1 MSAIGKISPWTAKPL
16 SDAAKNAKFRAVMD
30 LAAERVILGRSAIV
44 TGWAIGGVGVACFAA
59 SIFGW
64 VTLLPLKTSEV
75 KFFLVDKSTGIIAEP
90 VGLKDAPKLFGAAV
104 EQQYLKRYIEARE
117 GWVPEMDQRNDHM
130 TKLMST
136 PDEQARYA
144 AAREAPLSPEKA
156 LGKDGH
162 VSLGNFR
169 FHPLAIGKDG
179 ETRRYLVQFD
189 RTVWRG
195 ANQDPTQAWSATVD
209 FQWHPELPMRPD
221 DRTDNPGGFQVLG
234 YSASSDTPDRRRQ

>member
-1 MSAIGKISPWTAKPL
+1 VSAISKISPWTAKPL

-75 KFFLVDKSTGIIAEP
+75 KFFLVDKSTGIIGEP
-90 VGLKDAPKLFGAAV
+90 VGLRDAPRIFGAAV

-117 GWVPEMDQRNDHM
+117 GWVSEMDERNDHV

-144 AAREAPLSPEKA
+144 AARNMPLSPSGVVLNLIFKGGGRPA
-156 LGKDGH
+156 LHAVSAAGH
-162 VSLGNFR
+162 RTRDDLGHDPHPVESGAQGAGPRFR
-169 FHPLAIGKDG
+169 RSDAGSG
-179 ETRRYLVQFD
+179 
-189 RTVWRG
+189 
-195 ANQDPTQAWSATVD
+195 
-209 FQWHPELPMRPD
+209 
-221 DRTDNPGGFQVLG
+221 NPGL
-234 YSASSDTPDRRRQ
+234 RREARRA

>member
-1 MSAIGKISPWTAKPL
+1 MSAISKISPWTAKPL
-16 SDAAKNAKFRAVMD
+16 SEAAKNAKFRSVMD

-44 TGWAIGGVGVACFAA
+44 TGWVIGGAGMACFAA

-64 VTLLPLKTSEV
+64 VTLLPLKTTEV

-90 VGLKDAPKLFGAAV
+90 VGLLDAPRLFGATV

-117 GWVPEMDQRNDHM
+117 GWVPEMDERNDHV

-144 AAREAPLSPEKA
+144 AGRNAPSSPEKA
-156 LGKDGH
+156 LDKDGH

-169 FHPLAIGKDG
+169 FHPLAIGKDK
-179 ETRRYLVQFD
+179 TRRYLVQFG
-189 RTVWRG
+189 RTVWHG
-195 ANQDPTQAWSATVD
+195 ANPDPTQPWSATVD

-221 DRTDNPGGFQVLG
+221 DRSDNPGGFQVLG
-234 YSASSDTPDRRRQ
+234 YSASSDSPDQRRQ

>member
-1 MSAIGKISPWTAKPL
+1 MSAVGKISPWTAKPL
-16 SDAAKNAKFRAVMD
+16 SEAAKNAKFRAVMD

-44 TGWAIGGVGVACFAA
+44 TGWAIGGVGVACLAA

-75 KFFLVDKSTGIIAEP
+75 KFFLVDKSTGIIGEP
-90 VGLKDAPKLFGAAV
+90 VGLRDAPKLFGAAV

-136 PDEQARYA
+136 PDEQTRYA
-144 AAREAPLSPEKA
+144 ALRNAPSSPEKS

-169 FHPLAIGKDG
+169 FHPLAIGTDK
-179 ETRRYLVQFD
+179 TRRYLVQFD

-195 ANQDPTQAWSATVD
+195 ANPDPTQAWSATVD

>member
-1 MSAIGKISPWTAKPL
+1 
-16 SDAAKNAKFRAVMD
+16 MD
-30 LAAERVILGRSAIV
+30 LSAERVILGRSAIV
-44 TGWAIGGVGVACFAA
+44 TGWVIGVVGVACFAA

-75 KFFLVDKSTGIIAEP
+75 KFYLVDKSTGIIGEP
-90 VGLKDAPKLFGAAV
+90 VGLQDAPKLFGAAV
-104 EQQYLKRYIEARE
+104 ERQYLKRYIEARE
-117 GWVPEMDQRNDHM
+117 GWVPEMDERDDRV

-144 AAREAPLSPEKA
+144 AGRNAPLSPVNA

-162 VSLGNFR
+162 VSVENLR
-169 FHPLAIGKDG
+169 FHPLALARDG

-195 ANQDPTQAWSATVD
+195 ANKDPMQPWSATVD

-221 DRTDNPGGFQVLG
+221 DRSDNPGGFQVLG
-234 YSASSDTPDRRRQ
+234 YSASSDSPDQRRQ